1 VALCAPSK
9 NRRLACEANTS
20 SSAPAGNIQIR
31 INSGNAWV
39 CVAKKGGLVAALR
52 TSVTHTPTYAGGNEN
67 VGALKE
73 KRNWHSLVGRD
84 DPILELSP
92 TSEEASVAERP
103 VVLPPSKEQGAWTC
117 RAWRYCP
124 STLLLQ

>member
-1 VALCAPSK
+1 MVLGSVAPCARITALIALSPADNDNTREMDAPTFLTAEREQREALVVALCAPSK

-52 TSVTHTPTYAGGNEN
+52 RRSRT
-67 VGALKE
+67 
-73 KRNWHSLVGRD
+73 
-84 DPILELSP
+84 
-92 TSEEASVAERP
+92 
-103 VVLPPSKEQGAWTC
+103 LPPMPGATRMW
-117 RAWRYCP
+117 
-124 STLLLQ
+124 